1 MSKRED
7 IETLRRWA
15 REDQNGTG
23 WFERSNVAQV
33 VRRLFSGNGDP
44 LIKFAGSDLA
54 GLRRALDDVPMT
66 TRQREGVGRWL
77 GKLQSAMETET
88 REPDEGERA
97 AVRAIETLSRYL
109 GGIDELWHNYQ
120 LAARIGKDAC
130 KAMMRIRAACPTYDT
145 SKGTW
150 ADAEEQ
156 AVMALKALRRIG
168 ASCPARDDSRGL
180 WVDVTEQA
188 IAAIGKLKDHARII
202 QIKENWQKDDAE
214 DEPIAGA
221 RHRAISFL
229 RALTKPACQDNP
241 LLTRA
246 FGDVIN
252 LLDHVAGD
260 EIPF

>member
-15 REDQNGTG
+15 RENQSGTG
-23 WFERSNVAQV
+23 WFDRNNVVQA

-44 LIKFAGSDLA
+44 LIAGSDLA
-54 GLRRALDDVPMT
+54 ALRLELDKAPMSHK
-66 TRQREGVGRWL
+66 QRVRVNRRL

-145 SKGTW
+145 SKGSW

-156 AVMALKALRRIG
+156 AVMAL
-168 ASCPARDDSRGL
+168 S
-180 WVDVTEQA
+180 
-188 IAAIGKLKDHARII
+188 KLKDHARII
-202 QIKENWQKDDAE
+202 EIKERWWQEAAEEKDASKRRDAVVQ
-214 DEPIAGA
+214 IFA
-221 RHRAISFL
+221 
-229 RALTKPACQDNP
+229 ALAPAVIKANP
-241 LLTRA
+241 LLEAA
-246 FGDVIN
+246 FREILSTLNHLHD
-252 LLDHVAGD
+252 D